1 MGGCG
6 PLWVVRESWW
16 LKWRTSVAGTVA
28 NYMVLPTLA
37 SVLTTI
43 LDYWTWHEEED
54 ADLMRGEML
63 MLRELSMNNYS

>member
-1 MGGCG
+1 M
-6 PLWVVRESWW
+6 
-16 LKWRTSVAGTVA
+16 AGTVA